1 MSKSFDLASYRTSK
15 LETATVEI
23 LDPVTGEATGIK
35 ITVASPDSAQY
46 RQVSLK
52 VQNEQLQYAMKNKG
66 KTTAERLVNNALE
79 VLVGAT
85 VAWEGI
91 TEGGKEL
98 PCTPE
103 NVRKVYEE
111 VGFIKDQV
119 DEFVGDVRN
128 FFKN

>member
-1 MSKSFDLASYRTSK
+1 MAKQFDLASYRTSK
-15 LETATVEI
+15 MDTATVEI
-23 LDPVTGEATGIK
+23 TDPISGEFTGIR
-35 ITVASPDSAQY
+35 ITVASPDSAKY
-46 RQVSLK
+46 RQISMK
-52 VQNEQLQYAMKNKG
+52 IQNEQLTYAMKNKG
-66 KTTAERLVNNALE
+66 KTSAERLANNALE

-111 VGFIKDQV
+111 VSFIKDQI
-119 DEFVGDVRN
+119 DEFLGDARN